1 MNNKTFTI
9 VSILSVSLIITGLVY
24 IASSDDIP
32 NRENH
37 VGRLHLALS
46 DSARRSWSGDGP
58 RPLATTVW
66 YPTSAANP
74 EQTWSA
80 GVFRFGYS
88 ALNAPFDD
96 TTPRPL
102 IVLSHGTGGS
112 AAQLSWLAEH
122 LVAGGYIVAAVNHHG
137 NTALEDRQWPAA
149 YVLPSERSRD
159 LSVLI
164 DKLLNHAELGPRI
177 DRNRIGAA
185 GFSLGGY
192 SVFGLAGI
200 QLPSFDVWEQRC
212 SYRMDLSAC
221 QLPPEAEF
229 GLEDIDRIKASDPI
243 FLSSVER
250 ARESVQDRRIGAVYA
265 IAPALISL
273 IEEADLSIDVL
284 ADVKVILAEQDEQIT
299 FSETSHVLDQI
310 LPQAEARVIERATH
324 YMFLSPCSIRGK
336 LFLRSLCS
344 DPVGINRRDVHAKV
358 GKDAVDFFDSIL
370 LSEEL

>member
-1 MNNKTFTI
+1 MKNKTTTI
-9 VSILSVSLIITGLVY
+9 LSILSVALFLAFLVY
-24 IASSDDIP
+24 ITSGDDVP
-32 NRENH
+32 NREVH
-37 VGRLHLALS
+37 VGRLHLALTDS
-46 DSARRSWSGDGP
+46 DRRSWSGDGP

-66 YPTSAANP
+66 YPASSENP
-74 EQTWSA
+74 EQAWSA

-88 ALNAPFDD
+88 ALNAPFVD

-122 LVAGGYIVAAVNHHG
+122 LVNGGYIVAAVNHHG
-137 NTALEDRQWPAA
+137 NTAVEDSQRPAA
-149 YVLPSERSRD
+149 FVLPSERSRD

-164 DKLLNHAELGPRI
+164 DKLLDHAEIGPRI

-192 SVFGLAGI
+192 SVLGLAGI

-212 SYRMDLSAC
+212 SSRPDLSAC

-229 GLEDIDRIKASDPI
+229 GLEDIDRMKSFDPI
-243 FLSSVER
+243 FQSAVER
-250 ARESVQDRRIGAVYA
+250 GSEPVQDRRIGAVYA

-273 IEEADLSIDVL
+273 IEEADVSLDVL

-299 FSETSHVLDQI
+299 YSETSHVLDQVI
-310 LPQAEARVIERATH
+310 PQAEARVIERATH
-324 YMFLSPCSIRGK
+324 YMFLAPCSMRGK

-344 DPVGINRRDVHAKV
+344 DPVGINRRDLHAKV
-358 GKDAVDFFDSIL
+358 GKGAVKFFDSTL
-370 LSEEL
+370 FSEEL